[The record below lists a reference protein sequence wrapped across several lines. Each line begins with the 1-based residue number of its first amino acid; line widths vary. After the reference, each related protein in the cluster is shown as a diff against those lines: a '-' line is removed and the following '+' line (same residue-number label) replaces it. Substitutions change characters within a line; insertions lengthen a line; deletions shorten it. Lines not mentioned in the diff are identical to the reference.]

1 MSTEGNPWL
10 HRPSAADS
18 LLIAV
23 AVLGVSASGP
33 IIAATA
39 APALAIAMWRNVLGA
54 GALAPVALTRHRA
67 ALLDADARERRL
79 LLMSGLALAAHFAT
93 WVPAVTLTSVASA
106 TALGATTPIWN
117 ALIARAMG
125 QQVPQRAWLG
135 IGVAMLGVLVLT
147 GVDLQVSGDALVG
160 DLLALAGGLFAAIYV
175 AVGGEARRTL
185 STTSYAFACYSICA
199 VVLLAVCIVGGVQ
212 LGGYSADTWLKL
224 VVLTVVAQLLGHTI
238 FNRVVGTVGPVVVSL
253 CILFEV
259 PGAALIAA
267 IWLGQVPP
275 LAAVPAALLV
285 LLGVALVVTERPA
298 KPTDID

>member
-1 MSTEGNPWL
+1 MSTTDQPWL
-10 HRPSAADS
+10 LRPSPGDS

-39 APALAIAMWRNVLGA
+39 APALAIAMWRNAMGTA
-54 GALAPVALTRHRA
+54 ALAPIALTRHRS
-67 ALLDADARERRL
+67 ALRRADARERRL
-79 LLMSGLALAAHFAT
+79 LLISGFALAAHFAT

-106 TALGATTPIWN
+106 TALGATSPVWN
-117 ALIARAMG
+117 ALIARLGG
-125 QQVPQRAWLG
+125 QHVPRRAWLG
-135 IGVAMLGVLVLT
+135 IGVALLGVLVLT

-160 DLLALAGGLFAAIYV
+160 DLLALAGGVFAAVYV
-175 AVGGEARRTL
+175 AVGGAARQTM
-185 STTSYAFACYSICA
+185 STTSYAFACYAICA
-199 VVLLAVCIVGGVQ
+199 VVLLAVCLVGGVQ

-238 FNRVVGTVGPVVVSL
+238 FNRVVGSVGPVVVSL

-275 LAAVPAALLV
+275 LAALPAAVLV
-285 LLGVALVVTERPA
+285 LAGVALVVTGRPA
-298 KPTDID
+298 KPSDID